1 MTKRGNVSDFR
12 SSKRKNKKRAN
23 YQNVQK
29 GVVREPKYLERFF
42 RNLLTDEKCVPEQ
55 LRVLLLVIEDEQYT
69 LKQLMEK
76 VGLKHRPTFLENYIN
91 PAMKDDFIRLLY
103 PEKPNHP
110 RQKYLLTVRGMAVY
124 DELHG

>member
-1 MTKRGNVSDFR
+1 MLIKFPEEM
-12 SSKRKNKKRAN
+12 
-23 YQNVQK
+23 Q
-29 GVVREPKYLERFF
+29 
-42 RNLLTDEKCVPEQ
+42 EKVESMDDRTTTEQLPEQ
-55 LRVLLLVIEDEQYT
+55 LRVLLLVIGDEQYT

-91 PAMKDDFIRLLY
+91 PAMKDGFIRLLY

>member
-1 MTKRGNVSDFR
+1 MLIQFPEEM
-12 SSKRKNKKRAN
+12 
-23 YQNVQK
+23 Q
-29 GVVREPKYLERFF
+29 
-42 RNLLTDEKCVPEQ
+42 EKVESMDDRTTTEQLPEQ
-55 LRVLLLVIEDEQYT
+55 LRVLLLVIGDEQYT
-69 LKQLMEK
+69 LKQLMEN

-91 PAMKDDFIRLLY
+91 PAMKDGFIRLLY